1 MNVISGPGV
10 RGAEAAGRR
19 RQETGW
25 IATLPHV
32 RGEAKTGRG
41 EGGQSESFLNRC
53 CDVLGEP
60 GAENGNAMPLGF
72 RGPFVV
78 GVLPRPLRGH
88 GKNGEL
94 RTVVVPRLTLLRVG
108 SNKSDEGY

>member
-1 MNVISGPGV
+1 MVWMNVISGPGV

-41 EGGQSESFLNRC
+41 EGGQSERVGRKESEGKGMRIPCHLLV
-53 CDVLGEP
+53 VLMNSCE
-60 GAENGNAMPLGF
+60 
-72 RGPFVV
+72 R
-78 GVLPRPLRGH
+78 
-88 GKNGEL
+88 
-94 RTVVVPRLTLLRVG
+94 VVPLILYSGDYPIHV
-108 SNKSDEGY
+108 